1 METFMQMI
9 KKNRSMSIFVGI
21 VVVLIIASW
30 LGLQMS
36 HRKPHKIVNKLQ
48 HAVRHSVL
56 WYPKII
62 INKKKETKKR
72 GVEYNDTQ
80 GYF

>member
-30 LGLQMS
+30 LGL
-36 HRKPHKIVNKLQ
+36 
-48 HAVRHSVL
+48 
-56 WYPKII
+56 
-62 INKKKETKKR
+62 
-72 GVEYNDTQ
+72 
-80 GYF
+80 

>member
-1 METFMQMI
+1 MKEYI
-9 KKNRSMSIFVGI
+9 DLVLKKKSLAIFIGI
-21 VVVLIIASW
+21 VVVLILASW